1 MRGLLE
7 LFGGLGLFL
16 IGLPILT
23 EGLKAVAGSLLRQS
37 ISRCTKGPVSGALTG
52 AVATAL
58 IQSSGATTVMA
69 VGFVGAGVMTFQQA
83 LGIIFGANVG
93 TTFTGWMV
101 AVLGLK
107 LELSRIVLPLIFLGA
122 IMRLFGKDR
131 IFAGGSIAAGFG
143 MTILGISTL
152 QEGMA
157 SFGEYFTPDHFP
169 PNTIWGRMQLL
180 FLGLVITLITQ
191 SSSEGV
197 AMVVAALHANRLSL
211 VQGASLVI
219 GMDIGT
225 TATAM
230 LAAVGGNVNARRTGV
245 AHVVFNMISGILAFL
260 IVPGFVL
267 VWERMTQ
274 DAPSQ
279 DPEIGLVLFHSLF
292 NVLGV
297 LLVLPFTDSFAKL
310 IHRIVPSGDS
320 DWNRR
325 LEPGLLQEPGLALQN
340 VLATLEDLSKITFKE
355 LGELLGQTGSR
366 DQFVD
371 KIRRVQDATQQT
383 KAFLDRLV
391 TLASDPQVHHANI
404 AAYHVLDH
412 LSRLLVRAAK
422 HDRILSVS
430 ADPELQILSETLSRA
445 MIRSSIDGITDTTK
459 SALEKIWLELDQR
472 VEPYRHEM
480 IEKSVKE
487 HVTTDETLSRLDGI
501 RWLRRIAYHAWRISF
516 HLCSA
521 TRSTSKGTANQ
532 GFHPESD
539 PIDE

>member
-1 MRGLLE
+1 MTGLLE

-16 IGLPILT
+16 IGMPFLT
-23 EGLKAVAGSLLRQS
+23 EGLKAIAGSVLRQS
-37 ISRCTKGPVSGALTG
+37 ISRFTKGPVSGALTG

-58 IQSSGATTVMA
+58 IQSSGAITVMA

-93 TTFTGWMV
+93 TTITGWMV
-101 AVLGLK
+101 AVLGLQ
-107 LELSRIVLPLIFLGA
+107 LDLSRIVLPLIFLGSLL
-122 IMRLFGKDR
+122 RLFGKDR
-131 IFAGGSIAAGFG
+131 TFAWGSIAAGFG
-143 MTILGISTL
+143 MTLLGISTL
-152 QEGMA
+152 QSGMVG
-157 SFGEYFTPDHFP
+157 FGEYFTPDDFP
-169 PNTIWGRMQLL
+169 PNTLWGRMQLL

-191 SSSEGV
+191 SSSAGV

-245 AHVVFNMISGILAFL
+245 AHVVFNMISGVIAFL
-260 IVPGFVL
+260 IAPGFVL
-267 VWERMTQ
+267 LWERLTK
-274 DAPSQ
+274 DAPRQ

-297 LLVLPFTDSFAKL
+297 FLVLPFTDSFAKL

-325 LEPGLLQEPGLALQN
+325 LEPGLLQEPSLALQN

-355 LGELLGQTGSR
+355 LGFLLSQKGSR

-391 TLASDPQVHHANI
+391 TTASDTQVHHANI

-422 HDRILSVS
+422 QDRFRSVPT
-430 ADPELQILSETLSRA
+430 DQELQRLSERLSHA
-445 MIRSSIDGITDTTK
+445 LLASSIDGITDTTK
-459 SALEKIWLELDQR
+459 HALEAMWLELDQR
-472 VEPYRHEM
+472 VEPYRHAM

-516 HLCSA
+516 HLGSA
-521 TRSTSKGTANQ
+521 TRSTSQGASNQ
-532 GFHPESD
+532 ILHPESE
-539 PIDE
+539 PLDE